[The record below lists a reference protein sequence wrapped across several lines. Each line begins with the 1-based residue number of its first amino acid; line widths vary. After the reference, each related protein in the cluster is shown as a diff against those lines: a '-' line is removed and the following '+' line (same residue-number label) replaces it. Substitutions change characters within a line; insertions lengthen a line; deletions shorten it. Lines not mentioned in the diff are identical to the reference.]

1 MPKILVVDDDVSLA
15 ANLHLWLKTQSY
27 DAEMAH
33 NAADALQLLRRFG
46 YDLMILDWQLP
57 DKSGVEILQI
67 MRSESIATPVIM
79 LTGLGEISNRTTGL
93 DSGADDY
100 MVKPVV
106 LDELASRI
114 RAVLRRPAGIVSNV
128 IKTAGITLD
137 TGKSTI
143 TVNGEERLLTRRE
156 FALLRFF
163 ISNPNKFFSAAD
175 LLARVWESDKEASEE
190 SVRTCIKTLRKKL
203 ALADDLCPIQTVKG
217 SGYIFSDPV
226 SQAAAHTKE

>member
-1 MPKILVVDDDVSLA
+1 MPKILVVDDDVTLA
-15 ANLHLWLKTQSY
+15 NGLQLWLETLSY
-27 DAEMAH
+27 DAEVAH

-67 MRSESIATPVIM
+67 IRSENIATPVIM

-114 RAVLRRPAGIVSNV
+114 RAVLRRPVGLLSSVIQIAGM
-128 IKTAGITLD
+128 TLD

-143 TVNGEERLLTRRE
+143 NVNGEERLLTRRE

-163 ISNPNKFFSAAD
+163 LSNPNKFFSAAD
-175 LLARVWESDKEASEE
+175 LLSRVWESDKEASEE

-203 ALADDLCPIQTVKG
+203 SITDERCPIQTVKG
-217 SGYIFSDPV
+217 SGYIYTDPV
-226 SQAAAHTKE
+226 V

>member
-1 MPKILVVDDDVSLA
+1 MPKILVVDDDVTLA
-15 ANLHLWLKTQSY
+15 NGLQLWLETLSY
-27 DAEMAH
+27 DAEVAH

-67 MRSESIATPVIM
+67 IRSENIATPVIM

-114 RAVLRRPAGIVSNV
+114 RAVLRRPVGLLSNV
-128 IKTAGITLD
+128 IQIAGMTLD

-143 TVNGEERLLTRRE
+143 NVNGEERLLTRRE

-163 ISNPNKFFSAAD
+163 LSNPNKFFSAAD
-175 LLARVWESDKEASEE
+175 LLSRVWESDKEASEE

-203 ALADDLCPIQTVKG
+203 SITDERCPIQTVKG
-217 SGYIFSDPV
+217 SGYIYTDPV
-226 SQAAAHTKE
+226 V